1 MLEIWL
7 QPCPTRDEGDGGG
20 GSRGFPRG
28 AGATVAASTRE
39 PNLPVRIKKK
49 NQGLAAYLVAVTCPE
64 LDTEGSETLLPE
76 SVLCL
81 SQKKSQKKPCLMMY
95 I

>member
-1 MLEIWL
+1 M
-7 QPCPTRDEGDGGG
+7 
-20 GSRGFPRG
+20 
-28 AGATVAASTRE
+28 
-39 PNLPVRIKKK
+39 VRIKKK